1 MKKKRRFKGGEIP
14 TSSMADIAFLLLIF
28 FLVTTTIDTDKGLGI
43 VLPKGEKKN
52 NMRVLS
58 ALLEKPSRGV
68 MQTAPKRLKG
78 YQDREAPKDFSAKKF
93 INELQSTLRETKGNI
108 LDYKLATQEK
118 ILSLS
123 PRQYKEVIMEIT
135 PKLNRGGL
143 MTR

>member
-1 MKKKRRFKGGEIP
+1 
-14 TSSMADIAFLLLIF
+14 
-28 FLVTTTIDTDKGLGI
+28 

-52 NMRVLS
+52 NMRVLET
-58 ALLEKPSRGV
+58 LLDRPTRGR
-68 MQTAPKRLKG
+68 MMTAPKRLKG

-93 INELQSTLRETKGNI
+93 INELQSTLLETKGNI
-108 LDYKLATQEK
+108 LDYKLATEEK

>member
-1 MKKKRRFKGGEIP
+1 
-14 TSSMADIAFLLLIF
+14 
-28 FLVTTTIDTDKGLGI
+28 

-52 NMRVLS
+52 NMRILEN
-58 ALLEKPSRGV
+58 LLDRPTRGR
-68 MQTAPKRLKG
+68 MMTAPKRLKG

-93 INELQSTLRETKGNI
+93 VNELQSTLRETKGNI
-108 LDYKLATQEK
+108 LDYKLATEEK

-143 MTR
+143 MAR